1 MATVKVVEIISKA
14 STLLKDVTGVR
25 WPALELQGWLND
37 AYREIV
43 NFKPDSNAQTAVY
56 NCVAGPR
63 QNITGTFAEA
73 TQLLEVIRN
82 VAAGS
87 DQSAVKLISR
97 QSLDDMNRSWY
108 ALDGAVTIERY
119 AYDPRVSK
127 EFLVFPPAAQGAQL
141 EVMYSSIPAAHTLTE
156 QQLENP
162 ATAEIIRLSDSYA
175 NSLID
180 YVMYRAYSKD
190 AEVSANASRAVAHYQ
205 AFQNGIGV
213 KTQTDAAAQ
222 PGVAR

>member
-14 STLLKDVTGVR
+14 ATLLKDATGVR

-43 NFKPDSNAQTAVY
+43 NFRPDSNAQTGTY
-56 NCVAGPR
+56 SCVAGPR

-73 TQLLEVIRN
+73 TQLLDVIRN

-87 DQSAVKLISR
+87 DKSAVKLITR

-108 ALDGAVTIERY
+108 ALTGAVTIERY
-119 AYDPRVSK
+119 SYDPRVNK
-127 EFLVFPPAAQGAQL
+127 EFLVFPPAAMGAQL
-141 EVMYSSIPAAHTLTE
+141 EVMFASIPAAHTLTE

-162 ATAEIIRLSDSYA
+162 ATAEVIRISDSYA
-175 NSLID
+175 NALID

-190 AEVSANASRAVAHYQ
+190 AEVAANSNRAVAHYQ
-205 AFQNGIGV
+205 AFQSGVGV
-213 KTQTDAAAQ
+213 KGQAEAAAQ
-222 PGVAR
+222 PGAA

>member
-1 MATVKVVEIISKA
+1 MATVKVVEIISKVT
-14 STLLKDVTGVR
+14 TLLKDATNVR
-25 WPALELQGWLND
+25 WSALELQGWLND

-43 NFKPDSNAQTAVY
+43 NFRPDSNAQTAVY

-87 DQSAVKLISR
+87 DQSAVKLITR

-108 ALDGAVTIERY
+108 ALEGALSIERFS
-119 AYDPRVSK
+119 YDPRVNK
-127 EFLVFPPAAQGAQL
+127 EFLVFPPAAVGAQL
-141 EVMYSSIPAAHTLTE
+141 EVMYASIPAEHTLTE
-156 QQLENP
+156 QQLTNP
-162 ATAEIIRLSDSYA
+162 ATTEVIRISDSYA
-175 NSLID
+175 NALID
-180 YVMYRAYSKD
+180 YVMYRAFSKD
-190 AEVSANASRAVAHYQ
+190 AEFVENTNRAVAYYA

-213 KTQTDAAAQ
+213 KGQSQAAAQ
-222 PGVAR
+222 PGVA